1 MSPHNEIFHAIP
13 FDASSDANESLIAS
27 GDAEDEDHRIE
38 EKAFARFKLSSL
50 VLGLLVGFS
59 GPGADF
65 LVITIWGD
73 EVVTKSQTD
82 IVVFSLMRSFF
93 TSAMAIVILR
103 FRRNLLTVL
112 YSAVAGRSQDLLEE
126 IVLHMECR
134 FVVGALIGVCL
145 AWTMTAI
152 ILGMRAQIVN
162 SLATLV
168 VALFWCKI
176 MMVCFAYSDAKPSS
190 RAE

>member
-1 MSPHNEIFHAIP
+1 
-13 FDASSDANESLIAS
+13 
-27 GDAEDEDHRIE
+27 
-38 EKAFARFKLSSL
+38 
-50 VLGLLVGFS
+50 VGFS